1 MAVRLGI
8 DTGGTFTDL
17 IGIDDETGEL
27 VVAKTP
33 STPSRPVDAIMNAI
47 ALSTEV
53 AGRELEVGGRS
64 SDLASGIGPPTSDSI
79 ESISIG
85 TTVATNALLQRNG
98 ATVIFVTTSGFED
111 VPHIQRMNRKHHFSL
126 KWTKPRPLVERRNCF
141 GVAERLDFH
150 GRTLIPLTEEALE
163 DLAGRIARCLAD
175 SSRGDVAIAV
185 CLLFSYVNPA
195 HELRLREF
203 LEARFPGVPVSLSHQ
218 VAPIWREYER
228 GSTVIA
234 DGYVRP
240 IMQRYIAEAFAA
252 FAQAGLNVPW
262 SLMKSNGGKTP
273 ADAAEAEPVKFLLSG
288 LAGGIIAGQYFGQ
301 IAGQGNLVTLDMGGT
316 SCDVGLVR
324 DGKIG
329 QSTNFEI
336 EWGLPVA
343 TPTIDLTTIGAGG
356 GSIAWID
363 KGGLLRVGP
372 QSAGAVPG
380 PVCYDTGGEEVTVTD
395 ANLALGRL
403 NPDYFLGGAIPLSLA
418 KAEAT
423 LDELGGRI
431 GLGRLETAR
440 AVVDIANENMANAIR
455 VLSIDRGLDPREY
468 ALVAFGGAGP
478 LHAADIA
485 AKMGMSRVIIPVY
498 PGLTSAFGALIAEP
512 RISQVWS
519 KHFRSDAIEATTVG
533 EHFEAMTAAA
543 LDQLRRE
550 GYAGEPEIERSIS
563 MRYWG
568 QNYEQDVPMAAGP
581 VTPELLEK
589 TLEAFHRLHEEFYG
603 YSIGGEV
610 IELIRFNVTVSGHTG
625 EVTLPAMASNGRL
638 PAGQPVGKRDVVFH
652 KSGVTETLIYRR
664 DDLPAG
670 FAASGPLIVEEVS
683 STTVVHPGQ
692 RLEVGIA
699 GVMTI
704 EL

>member
-17 IGIDDETGEL
+17 IGIDDVTGEL

-47 ALSTEV
+47 ARSGT
-53 AGRELEVGGRS
+53 GDRSLE
-64 SDLASGIGPPTSDSI
+64 A
-79 ESISIG
+79 ISIG

-98 ATVIFVTTSGFED
+98 ATVIYVTTAGFED
-111 VPHIQRMNRKHHFSL
+111 IPYIQRMNRKHHFSL
-126 KWTKPRPLVERRNCF
+126 KWTKPRPLVERRNCL

-150 GRTLIPLTEEALE
+150 GRTLIPLTDEALE
-163 DLAGRIARCLAD
+163 DLADRVAARLAD
-175 SSRGDVAIAV
+175 YPEGDAAIAV

-203 LEARFPGVPVSLSHQ
+203 LEERFPGVPVSLSHQ

-234 DGYVRP
+234 DGYVKP
-240 IMQRYIAEAFAA
+240 IMQRYVEEALVA
-252 FAQAGLNVPW
+252 FSEAGLDVPW

-273 ADAAEAEPVKFLLSG
+273 ADAAEAEPIKFLLSG

-301 IAGQGNLVTLDMGGT
+301 LAGTNPGIWSPSIWEAPPATSDSSVTAR
-316 SCDVGLVR
+316 SAH
-324 DGKIG
+324 
-329 QSTNFEI
+329 STNFEI

-372 QSAGAVPG
+372 QSAGADPG
-380 PVCYDTGGEEVTVTD
+380 PVCYDSGGEEVTVTD

-403 NPDYFLGGAIPLSLA
+403 NADYFLGGTIPLNMA
-418 KAEAT
+418 KAEAK
-423 LDELGGRI
+423 LDELGSRI

-485 AKMGMSRVIIPVY
+485 AKMGMSRVIVPVY

-512 RISQVWS
+512 KITQVWS
-519 KHFRSDAIEATTVG
+519 KHFRSDAIDALTVG
-533 EHFEAMTAAA
+533 EHFEAMATAA

-550 GYAGEPEIERSIS
+550 GYEGEPEIERSIS

-568 QNYEQDVPMAAGP
+568 QNYEQDVPMPVGP
-581 VTPELLEK
+581 VTPDLLEQ
-589 TLEAFHRLHEEFYG
+589 TLEAFHHLHEQFYG
-603 YSIGGEV
+603 YSITGEV
-610 IELIRFNVTVSGHTG
+610 IELIRFNVTISGHTG
-625 EVTLPAMASNGRL
+625 AVTLPAMASNGRL
-638 PAGQPVGKRDVVFH
+638 PARPPGRRRARLCSRRPVPP
-652 KSGVTETLIYRR
+652 RR
-664 DDLPAG
+664 PST
-670 FAASGPLIVEEVS
+670 AATISP
-683 STTVVHPGQ
+683 PGL
-692 RLEVGIA
+692 RRPGR
-699 GVMTI
+699 
-704 EL
+704 

>member
-1 MAVRLGI
+1 MTVRFGI

-17 IGIDDETGEL
+17 IGIDDATGEL

-33 STPSRPVDAIMNAI
+33 STPARPVDAIMDAV
-47 ALSTEV
+47 ALSKADTSS
-53 AGRELEVGGRS
+53 LEG
-64 SDLASGIGPPTSDSI
+64 
-79 ESISIG
+79 ISIG
-85 TTVATNALLQRNG
+85 TTVATNALLQRTG
-98 ATVIFVTTSGFED
+98 ATVIFVTTEGFTD

-126 KWTKPRPLVERRNCF
+126 TWTKPEPLVERRNCL

-150 GRTLIPLTEEALE
+150 GRVLIPMTDDALE
-163 DLAGRIARCLAD
+163 ELAARVAERLAD
-175 SSRGDVAIAV
+175 YPEGDTAIAV

-203 LEARFPGVPVSLSHQ
+203 LRERFPDVPVSLSHE

-228 GSTVIA
+228 GSTAIA
-234 DGYVRP
+234 DSYVKP
-240 IMQRYIAEAFAA
+240 IMQRYIEEAFAA
-252 FAQAGLNVPW
+252 FAAGGLDAPW

-273 ADAAEAEPVKFLLSG
+273 ADAAEAEPIKFLLSG
-288 LAGGIIAGQYFGQ
+288 LAGGIIAGQYFGAL
-301 IAGQGNLVTLDMGGT
+301 AGASNLVTLDMGGT

-324 DGKIG
+324 DGKI
-329 QSTNFEI
+329 SHSNNFEI

-380 PVCYDTGGEEVTVTD
+380 PVCYDTGGENVTVTD

-403 NPDYFLGGAIPLSLA
+403 NSEYFLGGTIQLNMA
-418 KAEAT
+418 KAEAE
-423 LDELGGRI
+423 LDELGARFGM
-431 GLGRLETAR
+431 GRLEIAQ
-440 AVVDIANENMANAIR
+440 AIVDIANENMANAIR

-468 ALVAFGGAGP
+468 TLVAFGGAGP
-478 LHAADIA
+478 VHGADIA
-485 AKMGMSRVIIPVY
+485 AKMGMKHVVIPVY

-512 RISQVWS
+512 KITQVWS
-519 KHFRSDAIEATTVG
+519 KHFRSDAIDAKTVG
-533 EHFEAMTAAA
+533 DHFDSMVAAA

-550 GYAGEPEIERSIS
+550 GFSGEPELERSIS

-568 QNYEQDVPMAAGP
+568 QNYEQDVPMESGP
-581 VTPELLEK
+581 VTPDLLER
-589 TLEAFHRLHEEFYG
+589 TLRAFDKVHEKAYG
-603 YSIGGEV
+603 YSITGEV

-625 EVTLPAMASNGRL
+625 SVSLPAMASNGHR
-638 PAGQPVGKRDVVFH
+638 PAGRPVDSRSVYFHGKGLTD
-652 KSGVTETLIYRR
+652 TPIYRR
-664 DDLPAG
+664 EELPAG
-670 FAASGPLIVEEVS
+670 FTATGPLIVEEIS

-692 RLEVGIA
+692 TLAVGSA

-704 EL
+704 AL